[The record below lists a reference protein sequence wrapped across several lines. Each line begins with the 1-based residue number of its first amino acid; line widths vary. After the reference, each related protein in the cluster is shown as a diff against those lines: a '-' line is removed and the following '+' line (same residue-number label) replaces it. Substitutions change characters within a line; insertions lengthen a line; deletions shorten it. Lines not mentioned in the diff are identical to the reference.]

1 MAARGGGAPAAG
13 AKDATKDRCDA
24 CSWGCRSPECGAWV
38 VAATVRGTGAVW
50 ARRTG
55 PSALSLR
62 PRDRN
67 RRAGRT
73 PPLQSPRLTVNR
85 ITRGSSYRTPNPN
98 LVFPLPRSITVEF
111 LDAFNGKKLSI
122 EKSIEA
128 VQ

>member
-24 CSWGCRSPECGAWV
+24 CSWGRPPSVGPGV

-85 ITRGSSYRTPNPN
+85 ITRGSYRTPNPD

-111 LDAFNGKKLSI
+111 LDAFHGKKLSI